1 MLRRVLSLSLAAMLL
16 MGSWLGFSQP
26 AIATSE
32 TTMYLAA
39 LPGIGSLFAGKRP
52 DNLGVKDGQL
62 SDCPDSPNCVVSQG
76 ARDAQHSIEP
86 LTYGGDRSAAMARLK
101 EIITGMPRTRII
113 EQSDDYLYAE
123 FESKLMG
130 FIDDVEFYFDS
141 NAGVIQVRSAARL
154 GKSDLGVNRKR
165 IDAIRAQLAAN

>member
-1 MLRRVLSLSLAAMLL
+1 
-16 MGSWLGFSQP
+16 
-26 AIATSE
+26 
-32 TTMYLAA
+32 
-39 LPGIGSLFAGKRP
+39 
-52 DNLGVKDGQL
+52 
-62 SDCPDSPNCVVSQG
+62 
-76 ARDAQHSIEP
+76 
-86 LTYGGDRSAAMARLK
+86 MARLK

-141 NAGVIQVRSAARL
+141 NAEVIQVRSAARL